1 MQFNELMKISNSVN
15 IERQAAIAIEKFLGQ
30 LPQFSL
36 THIARSGDPG
46 SADTGLDIVV
56 EGRFADKP
64 LQLIVEVKGNGQP
77 RNVRQAAEQLN
88 RHLRQHPTQA
98 VPVVMAPYLSRQARE
113 VCREERV
120 GYLDFMGNALI
131 AFDAVYIEREVPGQP
146 EAERRALRSLYKPKS
161 ARILRMLLREPG
173 RSWRTAELAD
183 AAAVSAGLVST
194 VGAAL
199 RERGWAE
206 QTDLGLVLIDPNT
219 LLDSWSE
226 NYEPPRGEEFR
237 RYTTLHSNG
246 LEMRLREMSKTHG
259 RVALASFSAAQW
271 LAPYVRHP
279 NTYLY
284 ADEAGLAALDKLLDL
299 KQSSTG
305 GNVVIVVPEEDGVLD
320 DAICVADTIVVTSP
334 VQTYLDLQR
343 AGDRGAEG
351 ALELRHQ
358 MLDWKS

>member
-1 MQFNELMKISNSVN
+1 
-15 IERQAAIAIEKFLGQ
+15 
-30 LPQFSL
+30 
-36 THIARSGDPG
+36 
-46 SADTGLDIVV
+46 
-56 EGRFADKP
+56 
-64 LQLIVEVKGNGQP
+64 
-77 RNVRQAAEQLN
+77 
-88 RHLRQHPTQA
+88 
-98 VPVVMAPYLSRQARE
+98 
-113 VCREERV
+113 
-120 GYLDFMGNALI
+120 
-131 AFDAVYIEREVPGQP
+131 
-146 EAERRALRSLYKPKS
+146 
-161 ARILRMLLREPG
+161 
-173 RSWRTAELAD
+173 
-183 AAAVSAGLVST
+183 

-246 LEMRLREMSKTHG
+246 LELRLREMSKTHG

-271 LAPYVRHP
+271 LAPYARHP

-358 MLDWKS
+358 MLGWKS